1 MESMNA
7 DIDELDQ
14 LVAEL
19 LTYARFDRDKPVLE
33 FQRQEIYPWL
43 NEIVRQAKMGK
54 DKLSIEFEIA
64 GQDFRY
70 ARFDPLLLARA
81 LGNLLQNAKR
91 YASSEIKIVFSNE
104 NGYFELSVDD
114 DGEGIPEADRESIFD
129 AFKRLDAS
137 RDRGTGGF
145 GLGLSIVQQITH
157 WHGGE
162 ITITDSS
169 LGGASFTIRWPK
181 NQ

>member
-43 NEIVRQAKMGK
+43 NGILRQAKMGK
-54 DKLSIEFEIA
+54 DQLSIKFEIA
-64 GQDFRY
+64 GQDLKY
-70 ARFDPLLLARA
+70 ARFEPLLLARA
-81 LGNLLQNAKR
+81 LGNLPANAKR

-104 NGYFELSVDD
+104 NDYFKLEC
-114 DGEGIPEADRESIFD
+114 R
-129 AFKRLDAS
+129 
-137 RDRGTGGF
+137 
-145 GLGLSIVQQITH
+145 
-157 WHGGE
+157 
-162 ITITDSS
+162 
-169 LGGASFTIRWPK
+169 
-181 NQ
+181 